1 MELVANVGFVECVT
15 PDDNE
20 DVLAVELSIRTAV
33 GTLVIVGSL
42 LLERTIIQLIEQLIC
57 NTAA

>member
-1 MELVANVGFVECVT
+1 MELVATVGLVDCVT

-33 GTLVIVGSL
+33 GTLDVNGTL
-42 LLERTIIQLIEQLIC
+42 LLERAIIQLIK
-57 NTAA
+57 

>member
-1 MELVANVGFVECVT
+1 MELVATVGLVDCVT

-33 GTLVIVGSL
+33 GTLGINGTL
-42 LLERTIIQLIEQLIC
+42 LLERAIIQLIEQLISI
-57 NTAA
+57 TAA

>member
-1 MELVANVGFVECVT
+1 MELVATIGFVDCVT

-33 GTLVIVGSL
+33 GTLGINSTL
-42 LLERTIIQLIEQLIC
+42 LLERAII
-57 NTAA
+57 

>member
-1 MELVANVGFVECVT
+1 MELVATVGLVDCVN

-33 GTLVIVGSL
+33 GTLDINSTL
-42 LLERTIIQLIEQLIC
+42 LLERAIIQLIKQLIC
-57 NTAA
+57 ITAA